1 MFQLIAVESG
11 LALEV
16 TTNGTI
22 IPTSRA
28 KGDPFKVA
36 KRLGIT
42 FETGNGTKAARR
54 RALADVVAFRT
65 ANDPRYTPGEYTT
78 KALGVEDTERAVAA
92 GKAWAEA
99 GEAVPFQ

>member
-1 MFQLIAVESG
+1 MFQLIMVENG

-16 TTNGTI
+16 TTNGAL

-36 KRLGIT
+36 KRLGVT
-42 FETGNGTKAARR
+42 FETGNGTKAARK

-65 ANDPRYTPGEYTT
+65 ANDPNYTPGKYVTD
-78 KALGVEDTERAVAA
+78 ALGEALTGQAVVA
-92 GKAWAEA
+92 GKSWIAK
-99 GEAVPFQ
+99 GEAIPFQ